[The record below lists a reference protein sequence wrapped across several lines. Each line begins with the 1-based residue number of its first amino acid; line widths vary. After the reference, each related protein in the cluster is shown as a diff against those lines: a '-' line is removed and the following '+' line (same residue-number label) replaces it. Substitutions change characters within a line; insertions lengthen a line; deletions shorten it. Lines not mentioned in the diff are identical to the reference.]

1 MLIDEIWDRQRIKI
15 NEDLELF
22 TLMRIDRS
30 TYLKIKEEM
39 RFLFTIKFVS
49 KKTVER
55 YLGLLIAID
64 NDIDGFELF
73 RTK

>member
-39 RFLFTIKFVS
+39 KFLFTIKFVS

>member
-39 RFLFTIKFVS
+39 KVLFSIEFVS

-55 YLGLLIAID
+55 YFGLLIAVD
-64 NDIDGFELF
+64 SKVNGFELY
-73 RTK
+73 

>member
-39 RFLFTIKFVS
+39 KVLFTIEFVS

-55 YLGLLIAID
+55 YFGLFIAID
-64 NDIDGFELF
+64 SKIDGFELF
-73 RTK
+73 

>member
-22 TLMRIDRS
+22 TLMRVDRS

-39 RFLFTIKFVS
+39 KVLFIIKFVS

-55 YLGLLIAID
+55 YLGLFIAID

-73 RTK
+73 RTR